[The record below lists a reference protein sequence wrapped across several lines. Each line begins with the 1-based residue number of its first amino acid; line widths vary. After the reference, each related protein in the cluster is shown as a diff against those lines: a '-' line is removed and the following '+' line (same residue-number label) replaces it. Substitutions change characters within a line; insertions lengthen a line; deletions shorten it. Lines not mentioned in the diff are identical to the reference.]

1 MVRSAAAAIALLLA
15 ACGASAAQTLPR
27 ETLPRETLTVF
38 AAGAVKAAMAEIF
51 ERFEADGSA
60 RIVAHYDTVG
70 ALRDRAL
77 GGEAVNV
84 VLLSAQAVAAIEAQ
98 GRLVAG
104 TRTGVGRTGIGLA
117 GPLGSTQRIRT
128 AEEFRAVLAS
138 AKSLG
143 YADPARGATAGTHFA
158 KLLGELGLAEPLKDR
173 LILYPFGVE
182 TIAAVAKGALEIGV
196 SQATEIV
203 AHQNEVA
210 FLGLFPDPYNLW
222 TSYEAAALADTA
234 ATRRLLAALAAPQAQ
249 AAFSRIGFEP
259 AK

>member
-1 MVRSAAAAIALLLA
+1 MVRSAVAAIAFWLA
-15 ACGASAAQTLPR
+15 ACGASAAQTPAR

-77 GGEAVNV
+77 GGEAVDI
-84 VLLSAQAVAAIEAQ
+84 VLLSTQAIAAIETQ
-98 GRLVAG
+98 GRLVGG
-104 TRTGVGRTGIGLA
+104 TRMAVGRTGIGLA
-117 GPLGSTQRIRT
+117 GRLGSAQRIRT
-128 AEEFRAVLAS
+128 AEAFRAVLAAAPS
-138 AKSLG
+138 IG
-143 YADPARGATAGTHFA
+143 YADPARGATAGTHFS
-158 KLLGELGLAEPLKDR
+158 KLLAELGLAETLKSR
-173 LILYPFGVE
+173 LKLYPFGVE
-182 TIAAVAKGALEIGV
+182 TIAAVAKGELEIGV

-203 AHQNEVA
+203 AHPNEVA

-234 ATRRLLAALAAPQAQ
+234 ATRRLLAALAAPEAQ
-249 AAFSRIGFEP
+249 AAFARIGFAAP
-259 AK
+259 N

>member
-1 MVRSAAAAIALLLA
+1 MVRIAAAATAFFLA
-15 ACGASAAQTLPR
+15 AAVPSAAQTPAR
-27 ETLPRETLTVF
+27 ESLTVF

-51 ERFEADGSA
+51 ERYEADGLA
-60 RIVAHYDTVG
+60 RIVPHYDTVG

-77 GGEAVNV
+77 AGEAVNV
-84 VLLSAQAVAAIEAQ
+84 VLLSTQAISAIAAQ
-98 GRLVAG
+98 GRLVSG
-104 TRTGVGRTGIGLA
+104 TRMAVGRTGIGLA
-117 GPLGSTQRIRT
+117 GPLGSAQRIRT
-128 AEEFRAVLAS
+128 PEEFRAVLAA

-158 KLLGELGLAEPLKDR
+158 KLLGELGLAEPLKSR
-173 LILYPFGVE
+173 LKLYPFGVE
-182 TIAAVAKGALEIGV
+182 TIAAVAKGELEIGV

-222 TSYEAAALADTA
+222 TSYEAAALADTP

-249 AAFSRIGFEP
+249 AAFARIGFAP
-259 AK
+259 AN